1 MLLFTK
7 LRLLLKLS
15 QPSSDT
21 TTMYPQETTPNRCN
35 LGRGTTGSETLRSC
49 LLLFVIE
56 IPAAASAAASVGAAP
71 QNNISPL
78 FVRNL
83 LVVVIVVVVN
93 VVIFVVVVVVVV
105 VVVIVVVI
113 IIAVVVAVAVVVV
126 VVVVVIVVVV
136 VVIVVVIIVAV
147 VVAVAV
153 DIVVIVVVVAI
164 VNHVLREQQSCKTVS
179 PYFSRQNDLR
189 RKFWR

>member
-21 TTMYPQETTPNRCN
+21 TTMYPKETTPNRCN

-78 FVRNL
+78 FARNL

-93 VVIFVVVVVVVV
+93 IVIFVVFV
-105 VVVIVVVI
+105 
-113 IIAVVVAVAVVVV
+113 VVVV

-136 VVIVVVIIVAV
+136 VVVIVVVIIVAI

-153 DIVVIVVVVAI
+153 VVVVIVVVIVVVVAI